1 MNFKADA
8 KKSQEQLKQEYLL
21 FLQGKMPIEEPF
33 ILDEEGKP
41 LKPLPCCPLARSLTT
56 YERASKALS
65 KLAYAF

>member
-1 MNFKADA
+1 MNFKTDPN
-8 KKSQEQLKQEYLL
+8 KTQEQIKQEYLL
-21 FLQGKMPIEEPF
+21 LLQGKAPPQEPV
-33 ILDEEGKP
+33 ILDEHGQP